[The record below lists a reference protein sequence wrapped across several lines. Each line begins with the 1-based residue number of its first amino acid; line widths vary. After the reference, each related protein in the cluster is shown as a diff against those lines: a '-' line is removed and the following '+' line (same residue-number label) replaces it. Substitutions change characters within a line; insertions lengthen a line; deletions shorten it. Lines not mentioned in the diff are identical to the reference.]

1 MHHPHEATRWWRRP
15 SFTQLKKLGKTVL
28 FILVVSA
35 LSFTPVVFSS
45 QGAAA
50 LAGVSNPQNLYSP
63 SYPRIGMLHFGRA
76 PDDWYAKYD
85 LIVVSSGFDMGET
98 VKALNPNTIVLPTR
112 EWAAYISPTRYP
124 IAKPDF
130 DLEAFLA
137 VDASGADVYIN
148 CCNRLIDMSSF
159 SRPSGFG
166 QYSGLTI
173 RQALPIAAAK
183 ENRLSINDGV
193 ATDWLWVK
201 PYGVSNI
208 DLDRNGVNDYD
219 EHGKKWVNAK
229 WQEGVTELLSN
240 LRKELDKAGPGN
252 VAFVNYGFQFQQIAN
267 EYINGMFREWTT
279 GFGGNFKNGSFW
291 NNEYKYFMENAPYPH
306 VAIIDG
312 RADGSDPFFS
322 GSVNKTD
329 SRNHLQAMRYLLGV
343 TLLGDAYFDF
353 MTFEEATSTQNHH
366 IHQWYDEFD
375 LDLGRPTDFGRS
387 GPLDDAQEL
396 KSGIWVR
403 FFDKGVSIVNVT
415 SSPISIT
422 DQELKSLPGYAG
434 PYWRFAGGQDLSLN
448 GSRAQNN
455 GEAFK
460 AVTLDGYS
468 WQKNGLTRVMGDAI
482 ILLRSPQSIISDII
496 VDNNDFSTSPGS
508 YQAKLSGGFSLQM
521 NGGRNHWSVFS
532 QKNGRAYGG
541 VDYWQTHARS
551 DSGGAATFTP
561 TIGVG
566 GSYEVFEWHGY
577 LGSDTGNVNEASNVS
592 ITISHAGGTA
602 NRSVDQSRNDGQW
615 NSLGTFTFNKG
626 TSGKVIL
633 SAQGANGPVIADAF
647 KFVYQDGSKPP
658 DPPTFVDVPF
668 DHWAHDEIETLYQGG
683 YVSGCS
689 SAPLMYCPEN
699 AMTRAE
705 SAVFVVRGING
716 AAYTPPDPG
725 QLIFADVPLSEWFSK
740 WSAALWNAGY
750 TAGCGTNP
758 LVYCPLQEHTRTE
771 GTVFFL
777 RMLHG
782 ASYTPPDP
790 RGIFAD
796 VSIEFWGAKWIE
808 EAYKAGLIPACA
820 SAPELKF
827 CPDDP
832 LTRAMAASMM
842 VQAKGL
848 PIN

>member
-1 MHHPHEATRWWRRP
+1 MLSNSTRRNLTVRIIAVLTTFALLSPVQSSSANTNASHQTIPQTQP
-15 SFTQLKKLGKTVL
+15 S
-28 FILVVSA
+28 
-35 LSFTPVVFSS
+35 
-45 QGAAA
+45 AAA
-50 LAGVSNPQNLYSP
+50 DNYSP
-63 SYPRIGMLHFGRA
+63 SYPRIGIFHFGSA
-76 PDDWYAKYD
+76 PADWYAKHD
-85 LIVVSSGFDMGET
+85 LVMVGSGEYLGEQI
-98 VKALNPNTIVLPTR
+98 KAISPSTLNIPTR
-112 EWAAYISPTRYP
+112 GWTAYVSPSRYP
-124 IAKPDF
+124 IPVSDF
-130 DLEAFLA
+130 DASAFL
-137 VDASGADVYIN
+137 VDDSNGDDVYLN
-148 CCNRLIDMSSF
+148 CCNRMIDQSIF
-159 SRPSGFG
+159 SRDAKSGRF
-166 QYSGLTI
+166 SGLSI
-173 RQALPIAAAK
+173 LEALPVQVV
-183 ENRLSINDGV
+183 EQSLLNINDGV
-193 ATDWLWVK
+193 ATDWLWRK
-201 PYGVSNI
+201 PYGISDI
-208 DLDRNGVNDYD
+208 DMDRNGVNDFD
-219 EHGKKWVNAK
+219 EHGKAWVDAK
-229 WQEGVTELLSN
+229 WQEGTVELLAN
-240 LRKELDKAGPGN
+240 LRAELDKAGSSKTSLIN
-252 VAFVNYGFQFQQIAN
+252 FGFQWQKLGV
-267 EYINGMFREWTT
+267 EYINGMVREWTT
-279 GFGGNFKNGSFW
+279 GFGNNFETGYFW
-291 NNEYKYFMENAPYPH
+291 NDEYKYFMEVAPFPH
-306 VAIIDG
+306 VAIIDA
-312 RADGSDPFFS
+312 RPDRSDPFITALS
-322 GSVNKTD
+322 DKTD
-329 SRNHLQAMRYLLGV
+329 SRNHLQSMRYLLGV
-343 TLLGDAYFDF
+343 TLLGDAYFNY
-353 MTFEEATSTQNHH
+353 MTFEEAQSTQNHH

-375 LDLGRPTDFGRS
+375 LDLGQPIDLGRF
-387 GPLDDAQEL
+387 GPLDDAL
-396 KSGIWVR
+396 KLKAGVWVR

-415 SSPISIT
+415 GNSVNVSN
-422 DQELKSLPGYAG
+422 QELKSLPGYAG
-434 PYWRFAGGQDLSLN
+434 PYWRFEGGQDISLN
-448 GSRAQNN
+448 GGNALNTGAAFTSVSLN
-455 GEAFK
+455 GY
-460 AVTLDGYS
+460 T
-468 WQKNGLTRVMGDAI
+468 WQKGNQIKPLGDAI
-482 ILLRSPQSIISDII
+482 ILLRSPQTIISDII

-508 YQAKLSGGFSLQM
+508 FEAALSGGFSLQM
-521 NGGRNHWSVFS
+521 KGGRNHWSVYS
-532 QKNGRAYGG
+532 HKQGRAYGG
-541 VDYWQTHARS
+541 VDYWHTHARS
-551 DSGGAATFTP
+551 DSDGTAIFTP
-561 TIGVG
+561 SIGVG

-577 LGSDTGNVNEASNVS
+577 LGSDTGDVNEASNVS